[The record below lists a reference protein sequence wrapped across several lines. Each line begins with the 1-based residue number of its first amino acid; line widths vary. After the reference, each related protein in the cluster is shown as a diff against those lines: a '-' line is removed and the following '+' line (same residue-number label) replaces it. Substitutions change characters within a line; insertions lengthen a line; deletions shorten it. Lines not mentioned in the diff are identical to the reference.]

1 MTDWLHIA
9 FKTTVRSIQNIQKQV
24 RKMNAMAEVS
34 PVKNQEKKYLRI
46 GEMLLAA
53 QKISRND
60 LDRALEVQRS
70 MGGRLGRL
78 LVNLG
83 IVSEIDVAVA
93 LSQQAGLPLVRTDHF
108 PENKPETSRLNT
120 SFLLANDLLPLGDSD
135 NPELVPAF
143 ACPDPKSPSLKNA
156 LMLVFGKE
164 PDIYFGLESEIST
177 QLNAWYLQDAA
188 EDDLEVDG
196 QPAAEEFI
204 EHLRDM
210 ASEAPIIQRVNQILS
225 QAVVAQASDIHIETY
240 EDQSVVR
247 IRVDGELFP
256 IDEIDNKDAPAVVS
270 RIKILSQLDIA
281 ERRMPQDGRTKLRV
295 HGKEMDA
302 RVSTIPTMFGE
313 SVVMRLLEKNFDL
326 LSLESLHFTPP
337 TLQSLR
343 QLLSVPHGILLVTGP
358 TGSGK
363 STTLYASLQE
373 LEGENLKILTVE
385 DPVEYRLQWLNQVQV
400 QPQIGLTFAKVLRSF
415 LRQDPDV
422 IMIGEMR
429 DGETAEIAVQA
440 ALTGH
445 MVLSTLHTNSALG
458 AIVRLINM
466 GVEPYLITASVIGV
480 LAQRLVRKL
489 CDDCKTL
496 LLPDQAQ
503 AAAASLGASVGE
515 GQTLYRSVGCP
526 NCRGTGYRGR
536 LAIHELLLLTEDM
549 KRKVLEQGSSINGS
563 EGTYAGGNLLQD
575 GATKVGLGLTTA
587 EEVLRVARQND

>member
-1 MTDWLHIA
+1 MKL
-9 FKTTVRSIQNIQKQV
+9 S
-24 RKMNAMAEVS
+24 AEVGEVQS
-34 PVKNQEKKYLRI
+34 VDIATPRL
-46 GEMLLAA
+46 GEMLLSE
-53 QKISRND
+53 QKLSRND
-60 LDRALEVQRS
+60 LERALEVQRS

-78 LVNLG
+78 LISLG
-83 IVSEIDVAVA
+83 LVSEVDVYAA
-93 LSQQAGLPLVRTDHF
+93 LARQAGLPLVRQDAF
-108 PENKPETSRLNT
+108 PKEKPVTSQMNT
-120 SFLLANDLLPLGDSD
+120 SFLLVNNLLPMRGAEDTESV
-135 NPELVPAF
+135 PEFVSV
-143 ACPDPKSPSLKNA
+143 DPQSTA
-156 LMLVFGKE
+156 LRDALRLVFGE
-164 PDIYFGLESEIST
+164 VPRISFGLESEIAA
-177 QLNAWYLQDAA
+177 QLNAWYVQDPEAQ
-188 EDDLEVDG
+188 DDTVADQFE
-196 QPAAEEFI
+196 ASEFI

-210 ASEAPIIQRVNQILS
+210 ASEAPIIQRVSQILS
-225 QAVVAQASDIHIETY
+225 QAVAAQASDIHIETY
-240 EDQSVVR
+240 EEKSVVR
-247 IRVDGELFP
+247 IRVDGELYP

-281 ERRMPQDGRTKLRV
+281 ERRLPQDGRTKLRV
-295 HGKEMDA
+295 HGKEMDS

-326 LSLESLHFTPP
+326 LSLESLHFAAP
-337 TLQSLR
+337 TLKAMR
-343 QLLSVPHGILLVTGP
+343 QLLSVPHGIFLVTGP

-363 STTLYASLQE
+363 STTLYASMQE

-445 MVLSTLHTNSALG
+445 LVMSTLHTNSALG

-489 CDDCKTL
+489 CEECKQA
-496 LLPDQAQ
+496 LPADRAQ
-503 AAAASLGASVGE
+503 AAASSLGATLPP
-515 GQTLYRSVGCP
+515 GQVIYRHVGCSV
-526 NCRGTGYRGR
+526 CRSTGYRGR
-536 LAIHELLLLTEDM
+536 LAVHELLLMTEGV
-549 KRKVLEQGSSINGS
+549 KKGILERGSSLGGS
-563 EGTYAGGNLLQD
+563 DGSYAGGNLLQD
-575 GATKVGLGLTTA
+575 GATKVFQGLTTA

>member
-1 MTDWLHIA
+1 MKL
-9 FKTTVRSIQNIQKQV
+9 S
-24 RKMNAMAEVS
+24 AEVGEVQS
-34 PVKNQEKKYLRI
+34 VDIATPRL
-46 GEMLLAA
+46 GEMLLAE
-53 QKISRND
+53 QKLSRND
-60 LDRALEVQRS
+60 LERALEVQRS

-78 LVNLG
+78 LISLG
-83 IVSEIDVAVA
+83 LVSEVDVYAA
-93 LSQQAGLPLVRTDHF
+93 LARQAGLPLVRQDAF
-108 PENKPETSRLNT
+108 PKEKPVTSQMNT
-120 SFLLANDLLPLGDSD
+120 SFLLANNLLPVRGAEDTESV
-135 NPELVPAF
+135 PEFVSV
-143 ACPDPKSPSLKNA
+143 DPQSTA
-156 LMLVFGKE
+156 LRDALRLVFGE
-164 PDIYFGLESEIST
+164 VPRISFGLESEIAA
-177 QLNAWYLQDAA
+177 QLNAWYVQDPEA
-188 EDDLEVDG
+188 EDDTVADQFE
-196 QPAAEEFI
+196 ASEFI

-210 ASEAPIIQRVNQILS
+210 ASEAPIIQRVSQILS
-225 QAVVAQASDIHIETY
+225 QAVAAQASDIHIETY
-240 EDQSVVR
+240 EEKSVVR
-247 IRVDGELFP
+247 IRVDGELYP

-295 HGKEMDA
+295 HGKEMDS

-337 TLQSLR
+337 TLKAMR
-343 QLLSVPHGILLVTGP
+343 QLLSVPHGIFLVTGP

-363 STTLYASLQE
+363 STTLYASMQE

-445 MVLSTLHTNSALG
+445 LVMSTLHTNSALG

-489 CDDCKTL
+489 CEECKQA
-496 LLPDQAQ
+496 LPADRAQ
-503 AAAASLGASVGE
+503 TAASSLGATLPP
-515 GQTLYRSVGCP
+515 GQVIYRHVGCSV
-526 NCRGTGYRGR
+526 CRGTGYRGR
-536 LAIHELLLLTEDM
+536 LAVHELLLMTEGV
-549 KRKVLEQGSSINGS
+549 KKGILERGSSLGGS
-563 EGTYAGGNLLQD
+563 DGSYAGGNLLQD
-575 GATKVGLGLTTA
+575 GATKVFQGLTTA

>member
-1 MTDWLHIA
+1 MKL
-9 FKTTVRSIQNIQKQV
+9 S
-24 RKMNAMAEVS
+24 AEVGEVQS
-34 PVKNQEKKYLRI
+34 VDIATPRL
-46 GEMLLAA
+46 GEMLLAE
-53 QKISRND
+53 QKLSRND
-60 LDRALEVQRS
+60 LERALEVQRS

-78 LVNLG
+78 LISLG
-83 IVSEIDVAVA
+83 LVSEVDVYAA
-93 LSQQAGLPLVRTDHF
+93 LARQAGLPLVRQDAF
-108 PENKPETSRLNT
+108 PKEKPVTSQMNT
-120 SFLLANDLLPLGDSD
+120 SFLLVNNLLPMRGAEDTESV
-135 NPELVPAF
+135 PEFVSV
-143 ACPDPKSPSLKNA
+143 DPQSTA
-156 LMLVFGKE
+156 LRDALRLVFGE
-164 PDIYFGLESEIST
+164 VPRISFGLESEIAA
-177 QLNAWYLQDAA
+177 QLNAWYVQDPEA
-188 EDDLEVDG
+188 EDDTVADQFE
-196 QPAAEEFI
+196 ASEFI

-210 ASEAPIIQRVNQILS
+210 ASEAPIIQRVSQILS
-225 QAVVAQASDIHIETY
+225 QAVAAQASDIHIETY
-240 EDQSVVR
+240 EEKSVVR
-247 IRVDGELFP
+247 IRVDGELYP

-295 HGKEMDA
+295 HGKEMDS

-337 TLQSLR
+337 TLKAMR
-343 QLLSVPHGILLVTGP
+343 QLLSVPHGIFLVTGP

-363 STTLYASLQE
+363 STTLYASMQE

-445 MVLSTLHTNSALG
+445 LVMSTLHTNSALG

-489 CDDCKTL
+489 CEECKQA
-496 LLPDQAQ
+496 LPADRAQ
-503 AAAASLGASVGE
+503 TAASSLGATLPP
-515 GQTLYRSVGCP
+515 GQVIYRHVGCSV
-526 NCRGTGYRGR
+526 CRGTGYRGR
-536 LAIHELLLLTEDM
+536 LAVHELLLMTEGV
-549 KRKVLEQGSSINGS
+549 KKGILERGSSLGGS
-563 EGTYAGGNLLQD
+563 DGSYAGGNLLQD
-575 GATKVGLGLTTA
+575 GATKVFQGLTTA

>member
-1 MTDWLHIA
+1 
-9 FKTTVRSIQNIQKQV
+9 
-24 RKMNAMAEVS
+24 MNVAAAPIDLKSEEVGT
-34 PVKNQEKKYLRI
+34 PLL
-46 GEMLLAA
+46 GELLLAD
-53 QKISRND
+53 QKLSRND
-60 LDRALEVQRS
+60 LERALEVQRS

-78 LVNLG
+78 LISLG
-83 IVSEIDVAVA
+83 LVSEVDVYAA
-93 LSQQAGLPLVRTDHF
+93 LARQAGLPLVRQDAF
-108 PENKPETSRLNT
+108 PKDKPETTLLNA
-120 SFLLANDLLPLGDSD
+120 SFLLASNLLPLGNADDESS
-135 NPELVPAF
+135 P
-143 ACPDPKSPSLKNA
+143 PDFVSLDPGSAQIKGA
-156 LMLVFGKE
+156 LRLVFGCV
-164 PDIYFGLESEIST
+164 PRIYFGLESEISSQLT
-177 QLNAWYLQDAA
+177 QWYLQDTS
-188 EDDLEVDG
+188 EDEGGGDQFE
-196 QPAAEEFI
+196 ASEFI

-210 ASEAPIIQRVNQILS
+210 ASEAPIIQRVSQILS
-225 QAVVAQASDIHIETY
+225 QAVAAQASDIHIETY
-240 EDQSVVR
+240 EEKSVVR

-256 IDEIDNKDAPAVVS
+256 IDEIDNKDAPAIVS

-302 RVSTIPTMFGE
+302 RVSTMPTMFGE

-337 TLQSLR
+337 TLKTMR
-343 QLLSVPHGILLVTGP
+343 QMLSVPHGIFLVTGP

-363 STTLYASLQE
+363 STTLYASMQE

-400 QPQIGLTFAKVLRSF
+400 QSQIGLTFAKVLRSF

-445 MVLSTLHTNSALG
+445 LVMSTLHTNSALG

-466 GVEPYLITASVIGV
+466 GVEPYLITASVVGV

-489 CDDCKTL
+489 CPECREP
-496 LLPDQAQ
+496 LLPDQVQ
-503 AAAASLGASVGE
+503 AAVDSLGVPLPE
-515 GQTLYRSVGCP
+515 GSLMYRAVGCP
-526 NCRGTGYRGR
+526 ACRGTGYRGR
-536 LAIHELLLLTEDM
+536 VAIHELLVMNEDV
-549 KRKVLEQGSSINGS
+549 KKVVLAQGSSLGS
-563 EGTYAGGNLLQD
+563 EDGAYAGGNLLQD
-575 GATKVGLGLTTA
+575 GATKVFKGLTTA

>member
-1 MTDWLHIA
+1 MML
-9 FKTTVRSIQNIQKQV
+9 S
-24 RKMNAMAEVS
+24 AEVIEETGGGGAV
-34 PVKNQEKKYLRI
+34 PRL
-46 GEMLLAA
+46 GEMLLADA
-53 QKISRND
+53 KLSRND
-60 LDRALEVQRS
+60 LERALEVQRS

-78 LVNLG
+78 LISLG
-83 IVSEIDVAVA
+83 LVSEVDVYAA
-93 LSQQAGLPLVRTDHF
+93 LSRQAGLPLVRQEAF
-108 PENKPETSRLNT
+108 PKEKPATSRLNT
-120 SFLLANDLLPLGDSD
+120 SFLLANNLLPLGDAESAD
-135 NPELVPAF
+135 ALPDFASVDPRSPALR
-143 ACPDPKSPSLKNA
+143 DA
-156 LMLVFGKE
+156 LRLVFGE
-164 PDIYFGLESEIST
+164 VPRLCFGLESEIAS
-177 QLNAWYLQDAA
+177 QLNTWFVEAS
-188 EDDLEVDG
+188 EPEEEVVGDQFG
-196 QPAAEEFI
+196 ASEFI

-210 ASEAPIIQRVNQILS
+210 ASEAPIIQRVSQILS
-225 QAVVAQASDIHIETY
+225 QAVAAQASDIHIETY
-240 EDQSVVR
+240 EEKSVVR
-247 IRVDGELFP
+247 IRVDGELYP

-295 HGKEMDA
+295 HGKEMDS

-337 TLQSLR
+337 TLKAMR
-343 QLLSVPHGILLVTGP
+343 QMLSVPHGIFLVTGP

-363 STTLYASLQE
+363 STTLYASMQE

-445 MVLSTLHTNSALG
+445 LVMSTLHTNSALG

-489 CDDCKTL
+489 CDECKAPL
-496 LLPDQAQ
+496 SADQAH
-503 AAAASLGASVGE
+503 AAAASLGVAAPQ
-515 GQTLYRSVGCP
+515 GQVLYHAVGCP
-526 NCRGTGYRGR
+526 ACRGTGYRGR
-536 LAIHELLLLTEDM
+536 LAVHELLLMTEDV
-549 KRKVLEQGSSINGS
+549 KKLVLERGSSLG
-563 EGTYAGGNLLQD
+563 GADGAYAGGNLLQD
-575 GATKVGLGLTTA
+575 GATKVFQGLTTA

>member
-1 MTDWLHIA
+1 MKL
-9 FKTTVRSIQNIQKQV
+9 S
-24 RKMNAMAEVS
+24 AEVGEVQS
-34 PVKNQEKKYLRI
+34 VDIATPRL
-46 GEMLLAA
+46 GEMLFAE
-53 QKISRND
+53 QKLSRND
-60 LDRALEVQRS
+60 LERALEVQRS

-78 LVNLG
+78 LISLG
-83 IVSEIDVAVA
+83 LVSEVDVYAA
-93 LSQQAGLPLVRTDHF
+93 LARQAGLPLVRQDAF
-108 PENKPETSRLNT
+108 PKEKPVTSQMNT
-120 SFLLANDLLPLGDSD
+120 SFLLANNLLPMRGAEDTESV
-135 NPELVPAF
+135 PEFVSV
-143 ACPDPKSPSLKNA
+143 DPQSTA
-156 LMLVFGKE
+156 LRDALRLVFGE
-164 PDIYFGLESEIST
+164 VPRISFGLESEIAA
-177 QLNAWYLQDAA
+177 QLNAWYVQDPEA
-188 EDDLEVDG
+188 EDDTVADQFE
-196 QPAAEEFI
+196 ASEFI

-210 ASEAPIIQRVNQILS
+210 ASEAPIIQRVSQILS
-225 QAVVAQASDIHIETY
+225 QAVAAQASDIHIETY
-240 EDQSVVR
+240 EEKSVVR
-247 IRVDGELFP
+247 IRVDGELYP

-295 HGKEMDA
+295 HGKEMDS

-337 TLQSLR
+337 TLKAMR
-343 QLLSVPHGILLVTGP
+343 QLLSVPHGIFLVTGP

-363 STTLYASLQE
+363 STTLYASMQE

-445 MVLSTLHTNSALG
+445 LVMSTLHTNSALG

-489 CDDCKTL
+489 CEECKQA
-496 LLPDQAQ
+496 LPADRAQ
-503 AAAASLGASVGE
+503 AAASSLGATLPP
-515 GQTLYRSVGCP
+515 GQVIYRHVGCSV
-526 NCRGTGYRGR
+526 CRGTGYRGR
-536 LAIHELLLLTEDM
+536 LAVHELLLMTEGV
-549 KRKVLEQGSSINGS
+549 KKGILERGSSLGGS
-563 EGTYAGGNLLQD
+563 DGSYAGGNLLQD
-575 GATKVGLGLTTA
+575 GATKVFQGLTTA

>member
-1 MTDWLHIA
+1 MKL
-9 FKTTVRSIQNIQKQV
+9 S
-24 RKMNAMAEVS
+24 AEVGEVQS
-34 PVKNQEKKYLRI
+34 VDIATPRL
-46 GEMLLAA
+46 GEMLLAE
-53 QKISRND
+53 QKLSRND
-60 LDRALEVQRS
+60 LERALEVQRS

-78 LVNLG
+78 LISLG
-83 IVSEIDVAVA
+83 LVSEVDVYAA
-93 LSQQAGLPLVRTDHF
+93 LARQAGLPLVRQDAF
-108 PENKPETSRLNT
+108 PKEKPVTSQMNT
-120 SFLLANDLLPLGDSD
+120 SFLLANNLLPMRGAEDTESV
-135 NPELVPAF
+135 PEFVSV
-143 ACPDPKSPSLKNA
+143 DPQSTA
-156 LMLVFGKE
+156 LRDALRLVFGE
-164 PDIYFGLESEIST
+164 VPRISFGLESEIAA
-177 QLNAWYLQDAA
+177 QLNAWYVQDPEAQ
-188 EDDLEVDG
+188 DDTVADQFE
-196 QPAAEEFI
+196 ASEFI

-210 ASEAPIIQRVNQILS
+210 ASEAPIIQRVSQILS
-225 QAVVAQASDIHIETY
+225 QAVAAQASDIHIETY
-240 EDQSVVR
+240 EEKSVVR
-247 IRVDGELFP
+247 IRVDGELYP

-295 HGKEMDA
+295 HGKEMDS

-337 TLQSLR
+337 TLKAMR
-343 QLLSVPHGILLVTGP
+343 QLLSVPHGIFLVTGP

-363 STTLYASLQE
+363 STTLYASMQE

-445 MVLSTLHTNSALG
+445 LVMSTLHTNSALG

-489 CDDCKTL
+489 CEECKQE
-496 LLPDQAQ
+496 LPADQAQ
-503 AAAASLGASVGE
+503 AAASSLGATLPP
-515 GQTLYRSVGCP
+515 GQVIYRHVGCSV
-526 NCRGTGYRGR
+526 CRGTGYRGR
-536 LAIHELLLLTEDM
+536 LAVHELLLMTEGV
-549 KRKVLEQGSSINGS
+549 KKGILERGSSLGGS
-563 EGTYAGGNLLQD
+563 DGSYAGGNLLQD
-575 GATKVGLGLTTA
+575 GTTKVFQGLTTA

>member
-1 MTDWLHIA
+1 MKLSAEIGEVESVDIA
-9 FKTTVRSIQNIQKQV
+9 APR
-24 RKMNAMAEVS
+24 
-34 PVKNQEKKYLRI
+34 L
-46 GEMLLAA
+46 GEMLLAD
-53 QKISRND
+53 QKLSRND
-60 LDRALEVQRS
+60 LERALEVQRS

-78 LVNLG
+78 LISLG
-83 IVSEIDVAVA
+83 LVSEVDVYSA
-93 LSQQAGLPLVRTDHF
+93 LSRQAGLPLVRQDAF
-108 PENKPETSRLNT
+108 PKEKPETSRLNT
-120 SFLLANDLLPLGDSD
+120 SFLLANNLLPLGNAEDAESTPD
-135 NPELVPAF
+135 F
-143 ACPDPKSPSLKNA
+143 ASVDPKSAA
-156 LMLVFGKE
+156 LRDALRLVFGDV
-164 PDIYFGLESEIST
+164 PRVFFGLESEISS
-177 QLNAWYLQDAA
+177 QLNAWYVQESEPEGEAVADQFEAS
-188 EDDLEVDG
+188 
-196 QPAAEEFI
+196 EFI

-210 ASEAPIIQRVNQILS
+210 ASEAPIIQRVSHILS
-225 QAVVAQASDIHIETY
+225 QAVAAQASDIHIETY
-240 EDQSVVR
+240 EEKSVVR
-247 IRVDGELFP
+247 IRVDGELYP

-295 HGKEMDA
+295 HGKEMDS

-337 TLQSLR
+337 TLKTMR
-343 QLLSVPHGILLVTGP
+343 QLLSVPHGIFLVTGP

-363 STTLYASLQE
+363 STTLYASMQE

-385 DPVEYRLQWLNQVQV
+385 DPVEYRLQWLNQVQF

-445 MVLSTLHTNSALG
+445 LVMSTLHTNSALG

-489 CDDCKTL
+489 CEECKAP

-503 AAAASLGASVGE
+503 AAAASLGMAMEE
-515 GQTLYRSVGCP
+515 GLVIYRSVGCSA
-526 NCRGTGYRGR
+526 CRGTGYRGR
-536 LAIHELLLLTEDM
+536 LAVHELLVMSEDV
-549 KRKVLEQGSSINGS
+549 KKVVLERGSSLG
-563 EGTYAGGNLLQD
+563 GGDGAYAGGNLLQD
-575 GATKVGLGLTTA
+575 GATKVFKGLTTA

>member
-1 MTDWLHIA
+1 MKL
-9 FKTTVRSIQNIQKQV
+9 S
-24 RKMNAMAEVS
+24 AEVGEVQS
-34 PVKNQEKKYLRI
+34 VDIATPRL
-46 GEMLLAA
+46 GEMLLAE
-53 QKISRND
+53 QKLSRND
-60 LDRALEVQRS
+60 LERALEVQRS

-78 LVNLG
+78 LISLG
-83 IVSEIDVAVA
+83 LVSEVDVYAA
-93 LSQQAGLPLVRTDHF
+93 LARQAGLPLVRQDAF
-108 PENKPETSRLNT
+108 PKEKPVTSQMNT
-120 SFLLANDLLPLGDSD
+120 SFLLVNNLLPMRGAEDTESV
-135 NPELVPAF
+135 PEFVSV
-143 ACPDPKSPSLKNA
+143 DPQSTA
-156 LMLVFGKE
+156 LRDALRLVFGE
-164 PDIYFGLESEIST
+164 VPRISFGLESEIAA
-177 QLNAWYLQDAA
+177 QLNAWYVQDPEA
-188 EDDLEVDG
+188 EDDTVADQFE
-196 QPAAEEFI
+196 ASEFI

-210 ASEAPIIQRVNQILS
+210 ASEAPIIQRVSQILS
-225 QAVVAQASDIHIETY
+225 QAVAAQASDIHIETY
-240 EDQSVVR
+240 EEKSVVR
-247 IRVDGELFP
+247 IRVDGELYP

-295 HGKEMDA
+295 HGKEMDS

-337 TLQSLR
+337 TLKAMR
-343 QLLSVPHGILLVTGP
+343 QLLSVPHGIFLVTGP

-363 STTLYASLQE
+363 STTLYASMQE

-445 MVLSTLHTNSALG
+445 LVMSTLHTNSALG

-489 CDDCKTL
+489 CEECKQA
-496 LLPDQAQ
+496 LPADRAQ
-503 AAAASLGASVGE
+503 AAASSLGATLPP
-515 GQTLYRSVGCP
+515 GQVIYRHVGCSV
-526 NCRGTGYRGR
+526 CRGTGYRGR
-536 LAIHELLLLTEDM
+536 LAVHELLLMTEGV
-549 KRKVLEQGSSINGS
+549 KKGILERGSSLGGS
-563 EGTYAGGNLLQD
+563 DGSYAGGNLLQD
-575 GATKVGLGLTTA
+575 GATKVFQGLTTA

>member
-1 MTDWLHIA
+1 MKLSAEIGEVESVDIA
-9 FKTTVRSIQNIQKQV
+9 APR
-24 RKMNAMAEVS
+24 
-34 PVKNQEKKYLRI
+34 L
-46 GEMLLAA
+46 GEMLLAD
-53 QKISRND
+53 QKLSRND
-60 LDRALEVQRS
+60 LERALEVQRS

-78 LVNLG
+78 LISLG
-83 IVSEIDVAVA
+83 LVSEVDVYSA
-93 LSQQAGLPLVRTDHF
+93 LSRQAGLPLVRQDAF
-108 PENKPETSRLNT
+108 PKEKPETSRLNT
-120 SFLLANDLLPLGDSD
+120 SFLLANNLLPLGNAEDAESTPD
-135 NPELVPAF
+135 F
-143 ACPDPKSPSLKNA
+143 ASVDPKSAA
-156 LMLVFGKE
+156 LRDALRLVFGDA
-164 PDIYFGLESEIST
+164 PRVFFGLESEISS
-177 QLNAWYLQDAA
+177 QLNAWYVQESEPEGEAVADQFEAS
-188 EDDLEVDG
+188 
-196 QPAAEEFI
+196 EFI

-210 ASEAPIIQRVNQILS
+210 ASEAPIIQRVSHILS
-225 QAVVAQASDIHIETY
+225 QAVAAQASDIHIETY
-240 EDQSVVR
+240 EEKSVVR
-247 IRVDGELFP
+247 IRVDGELYP

-295 HGKEMDA
+295 HGKEIDS

-337 TLQSLR
+337 TLKTMR
-343 QLLSVPHGILLVTGP
+343 QLLSVPHGIFLVTGP

-363 STTLYASLQE
+363 STTLYASMQE

-445 MVLSTLHTNSALG
+445 LVMSTLHTNSALG

-489 CDDCKTL
+489 CEECKAP

-503 AAAASLGASVGE
+503 AAAASLGMAMEE
-515 GQTLYRSVGCP
+515 GQIIYRSVGCSA
-526 NCRGTGYRGR
+526 CRGTGYRGR
-536 LAIHELLLLTEDM
+536 LAVHELLVMSEDV
-549 KRKVLEQGSSINGS
+549 KKVVLERGSSLG
-563 EGTYAGGNLLQD
+563 GGDGAYAGGNLLQD
-575 GATKVGLGLTTA
+575 GATKVFKGLTTA

>member
-1 MTDWLHIA
+1 MKLSAEIGEVESVDIA
-9 FKTTVRSIQNIQKQV
+9 APR
-24 RKMNAMAEVS
+24 
-34 PVKNQEKKYLRI
+34 L
-46 GEMLLAA
+46 GEMLLAD
-53 QKISRND
+53 QKLSRND
-60 LDRALEVQRS
+60 LERALEVQRS

-78 LVNLG
+78 LISLG
-83 IVSEIDVAVA
+83 LVSEVDVYSA
-93 LSQQAGLPLVRTDHF
+93 LSRQAGLPLVRQDAF
-108 PENKPETSRLNT
+108 PKEKPETSRLNT
-120 SFLLANDLLPLGDSD
+120 SFLLANNLLPLGNAEDAESTPD
-135 NPELVPAF
+135 F
-143 ACPDPKSPSLKNA
+143 ASVDPKSAA
-156 LMLVFGKE
+156 LLDALRLVFGDA
-164 PDIYFGLESEIST
+164 PRVFFGLESEISS
-177 QLNAWYLQDAA
+177 QLNAWYVQESEPEGEAVADQFEAS
-188 EDDLEVDG
+188 
-196 QPAAEEFI
+196 EFI

-210 ASEAPIIQRVNQILS
+210 ASEAPIIQRVSHILS
-225 QAVVAQASDIHIETY
+225 QAVAAQASDIHIETY
-240 EDQSVVR
+240 EEKSVVR
-247 IRVDGELFP
+247 IRVDGELYP

-295 HGKEMDA
+295 HGKEMDS

-337 TLQSLR
+337 TLKTMR
-343 QLLSVPHGILLVTGP
+343 QLLSVPHGIFLVTGP

-363 STTLYASLQE
+363 STTLYASMQE

-445 MVLSTLHTNSALG
+445 LVMSTLHTNSALG

-489 CDDCKTL
+489 CEECKAP

-503 AAAASLGASVGE
+503 AAAASLGMAMEE
-515 GQTLYRSVGCP
+515 GQVIYRSVGCSA
-526 NCRGTGYRGR
+526 CRGTGYRGR
-536 LAIHELLLLTEDM
+536 LAVHELLVMSEDV
-549 KRKVLEQGSSINGS
+549 KKVVLERGSSLG
-563 EGTYAGGNLLQD
+563 GGDGAYAGGNLLQD
-575 GATKVGLGLTTA
+575 GATKVFKGLTTA

>member
-1 MTDWLHIA
+1 MKL
-9 FKTTVRSIQNIQKQV
+9 S
-24 RKMNAMAEVS
+24 AEVGEVQS
-34 PVKNQEKKYLRI
+34 VDIATPRL
-46 GEMLLAA
+46 GEMLLAE
-53 QKISRND
+53 QKLSRND
-60 LDRALEVQRS
+60 LERALEVQRS

-78 LVNLG
+78 LISLG
-83 IVSEIDVAVA
+83 LVSEVDVYAA
-93 LSQQAGLPLVRTDHF
+93 LARQAGLPLVRQDAF
-108 PENKPETSRLNT
+108 PKEKPVTSQMNT
-120 SFLLANDLLPLGDSD
+120 SFLLANNLLPMRGAEDAESV
-135 NPELVPAF
+135 PEFVSV
-143 ACPDPKSPSLKNA
+143 DPQSTA
-156 LMLVFGKE
+156 LRDALRLVFGE
-164 PDIYFGLESEIST
+164 VPRISFGLESEIAA
-177 QLNAWYLQDAA
+177 QLNAWYVQDPEAQ
-188 EDDLEVDG
+188 DDTVADQFE
-196 QPAAEEFI
+196 ASEFI

-210 ASEAPIIQRVNQILS
+210 ASEAPIIQRVSQILS
-225 QAVVAQASDIHIETY
+225 QAVAAQASDIHIETY
-240 EDQSVVR
+240 EEKSVVR
-247 IRVDGELFP
+247 IRVDGELYP

-295 HGKEMDA
+295 HGKEMDS

-326 LSLESLHFTPP
+326 LSLESLHFAAP
-337 TLQSLR
+337 TLKAMR
-343 QLLSVPHGILLVTGP
+343 QLLSVPHGIFLVTGP

-363 STTLYASLQE
+363 STTLYASMQE

-445 MVLSTLHTNSALG
+445 LVMSTLHTNSALG

-489 CDDCKTL
+489 CEECKQA
-496 LLPDQAQ
+496 LPADQAQ
-503 AAAASLGASVGE
+503 AAASSLGATLPP
-515 GQTLYRSVGCP
+515 GQVIYRHVGCSV
-526 NCRGTGYRGR
+526 CRGTGYRGR
-536 LAIHELLLLTEDM
+536 LAVHELLLMTEGV
-549 KRKVLEQGSSINGS
+549 KKGILERGSSLGGS
-563 EGTYAGGNLLQD
+563 DGSYAGGNLLQD
-575 GATKVGLGLTTA
+575 GATKVFQGLTTA

>member
-1 MTDWLHIA
+1 MKL
-9 FKTTVRSIQNIQKQV
+9 S
-24 RKMNAMAEVS
+24 AEVGEVQS
-34 PVKNQEKKYLRI
+34 VDIATPRL
-46 GEMLLAA
+46 GEMLLAE
-53 QKISRND
+53 QKLSRND
-60 LDRALEVQRS
+60 LERALEVQRS

-78 LVNLG
+78 LISLG
-83 IVSEIDVAVA
+83 LVSEVDVYAA
-93 LSQQAGLPLVRTDHF
+93 LARQAGLPLVRQDAF
-108 PENKPETSRLNT
+108 PKEKPVTSQMNT
-120 SFLLANDLLPLGDSD
+120 SFLLVNNLLPMRGAEDTESV
-135 NPELVPAF
+135 PEFVSV
-143 ACPDPKSPSLKNA
+143 DPQSTA
-156 LMLVFGKE
+156 LRDALRLVFGE
-164 PDIYFGLESEIST
+164 VPRISFGLESEIAA
-177 QLNAWYLQDAA
+177 QLNAWYVQDPEA
-188 EDDLEVDG
+188 EDDTVADQFE
-196 QPAAEEFI
+196 ASEFI

-210 ASEAPIIQRVNQILS
+210 ASEAPIIQRVSQILS
-225 QAVVAQASDIHIETY
+225 QAVAAQASDIHIETY
-240 EDQSVVR
+240 EEKSVVR
-247 IRVDGELFP
+247 IRVDGELYP

-295 HGKEMDA
+295 HGKEMDS

-326 LSLESLHFTPP
+326 LSLESLHFAAP
-337 TLQSLR
+337 TLKAMR
-343 QLLSVPHGILLVTGP
+343 QLLSVPHGIFLVTGP

-363 STTLYASLQE
+363 STTLYASMQE

-445 MVLSTLHTNSALG
+445 LVMSTLHTNSALG

-489 CDDCKTL
+489 CEECKQA
-496 LLPDQAQ
+496 LPADRAQ
-503 AAAASLGASVGE
+503 AAASSLGATLPP
-515 GQTLYRSVGCP
+515 GQVIYRHVGCSV
-526 NCRGTGYRGR
+526 CRGTGYRGR
-536 LAIHELLLLTEDM
+536 LAVHELLLMTEGV
-549 KRKVLEQGSSINGS
+549 KKGILERGSSLGGS
-563 EGTYAGGNLLQD
+563 DGSYAGGNLLQD
-575 GATKVGLGLTTA
+575 GATKVFQGLTTA

>member
-1 MTDWLHIA
+1 MKL
-9 FKTTVRSIQNIQKQV
+9 S
-24 RKMNAMAEVS
+24 AEVGEVQS
-34 PVKNQEKKYLRI
+34 VDIATPRL
-46 GEMLLAA
+46 GEMLLSE
-53 QKISRND
+53 QKLSRND
-60 LDRALEVQRS
+60 LERALEVQRS

-78 LVNLG
+78 LISLG
-83 IVSEIDVAVA
+83 LVSEVDVYAA
-93 LSQQAGLPLVRTDHF
+93 LARQAGLPLVRQDAF
-108 PENKPETSRLNT
+108 PKEKPVTSQMNT
-120 SFLLANDLLPLGDSD
+120 SFLLVNNLLPMRGAEDTESV
-135 NPELVPAF
+135 PEFVSV
-143 ACPDPKSPSLKNA
+143 DPQSTA
-156 LMLVFGKE
+156 LRDALRLVFGE
-164 PDIYFGLESEIST
+164 VPRISFGLESEIAA
-177 QLNAWYLQDAA
+177 QLNAWYVQDPEAQ
-188 EDDLEVDG
+188 DDTVADQFE
-196 QPAAEEFI
+196 ASEFI

-210 ASEAPIIQRVNQILS
+210 ASEAPIIQRVSQILS
-225 QAVVAQASDIHIETY
+225 QAVAAQASDIHIETY
-240 EDQSVVR
+240 EEKSVVR
-247 IRVDGELFP
+247 IRVDGELYP

-295 HGKEMDA
+295 HGKEMDS

-326 LSLESLHFTPP
+326 LSLESLHFAAP
-337 TLQSLR
+337 TLKAMR
-343 QLLSVPHGILLVTGP
+343 QLLSVPHGIFLVTGP

-363 STTLYASLQE
+363 STTLYASMQE

-445 MVLSTLHTNSALG
+445 LVMSTLHTNSALG

-489 CDDCKTL
+489 CEECKQA
-496 LLPDQAQ
+496 LPADQAQ
-503 AAAASLGASVGE
+503 AAASSLGATLPP
-515 GQTLYRSVGCP
+515 GQVIYRHVGCSV
-526 NCRGTGYRGR
+526 CRGTGYRGR
-536 LAIHELLLLTEDM
+536 LAVHELLLMTEGV
-549 KRKVLEQGSSINGS
+549 KKGILERGSSLGGS
-563 EGTYAGGNLLQD
+563 DGSYAGGNLLQD
-575 GATKVGLGLTTA
+575 GATKVFQGLTTA

>member
-1 MTDWLHIA
+1 MKL
-9 FKTTVRSIQNIQKQV
+9 S
-24 RKMNAMAEVS
+24 AEVGEVQS
-34 PVKNQEKKYLRI
+34 VDIATPRL
-46 GEMLLAA
+46 GEMLLAE
-53 QKISRND
+53 QKLSRND
-60 LDRALEVQRS
+60 LERALEVQRS

-78 LVNLG
+78 LISLG
-83 IVSEIDVAVA
+83 LVSEVDVYAA
-93 LSQQAGLPLVRTDHF
+93 LARQAGLPLVRQDAF
-108 PENKPETSRLNT
+108 SKEKPVTSQMNT
-120 SFLLANDLLPLGDSD
+120 SFLLVNNLLPMRGAEDTESV
-135 NPELVPAF
+135 PEFVSV
-143 ACPDPKSPSLKNA
+143 DPQSTA
-156 LMLVFGKE
+156 LRDALRLVFGE
-164 PDIYFGLESEIST
+164 VPRISFGLESEIAA
-177 QLNAWYLQDAA
+177 QLNAWYVQDPEA
-188 EDDLEVDG
+188 EDDTVADQFE
-196 QPAAEEFI
+196 ASEFI

-210 ASEAPIIQRVNQILS
+210 ASEAPIIQRVSQILS
-225 QAVVAQASDIHIETY
+225 QAVAAQASDIHIETY
-240 EDQSVVR
+240 EEKSVVR
-247 IRVDGELFP
+247 IRVDGELYP

-295 HGKEMDA
+295 HGKEMDS

-337 TLQSLR
+337 TLKAMR
-343 QLLSVPHGILLVTGP
+343 QLLSVPHGIFLVTGP

-363 STTLYASLQE
+363 STTLYASMQE

-445 MVLSTLHTNSALG
+445 LVMSTLHTNSALG

-489 CDDCKTL
+489 CEECKQA
-496 LLPDQAQ
+496 LPADRAQ
-503 AAAASLGASVGE
+503 AAASSLGATLPP
-515 GQTLYRSVGCP
+515 GQVIYRHVGCSV
-526 NCRGTGYRGR
+526 CRGTGYRGR
-536 LAIHELLLLTEDM
+536 LAVHELLLMTEGV
-549 KRKVLEQGSSINGS
+549 KKGILERGSSLGGS
-563 EGTYAGGNLLQD
+563 DGSYAGGNLLQD
-575 GATKVGLGLTTA
+575 GATKVFQGLTTA

>member
-1 MTDWLHIA
+1 MKL
-9 FKTTVRSIQNIQKQV
+9 S
-24 RKMNAMAEVS
+24 AEVGEVQS
-34 PVKNQEKKYLRI
+34 VDIATPRL
-46 GEMLLAA
+46 GEMLLAE
-53 QKISRND
+53 QKLSRND
-60 LDRALEVQRS
+60 LERALEVQRS

-78 LVNLG
+78 LISLG
-83 IVSEIDVAVA
+83 LVSEVDVYAA
-93 LSQQAGLPLVRTDHF
+93 LARQAGLPLVRQDAF
-108 PENKPETSRLNT
+108 PKEKPVTSQMNT
-120 SFLLANDLLPLGDSD
+120 SFLLANNLLPMRGAEDTESV
-135 NPELVPAF
+135 PEFVSV
-143 ACPDPKSPSLKNA
+143 DPQSTA
-156 LMLVFGKE
+156 LRDALRLVFGE
-164 PDIYFGLESEIST
+164 VPRISFGLESEIAA
-177 QLNAWYLQDAA
+177 QLNAWYVQDPEAQ
-188 EDDLEVDG
+188 DDTVADQFE
-196 QPAAEEFI
+196 ASEFI

-210 ASEAPIIQRVNQILS
+210 ASEAPIIQRVSQILS
-225 QAVVAQASDIHIETY
+225 QAVAAQASDIHIETY
-240 EDQSVVR
+240 EEKSVVR
-247 IRVDGELFP
+247 IRVDGELYP

-326 LSLESLHFTPP
+326 LSLESLHFTAP
-337 TLQSLR
+337 TLKAMR
-343 QLLSVPHGILLVTGP
+343 QLLSVPHGIFLVTGP
-358 TGSGK
+358 SGSGK
-363 STTLYASLQE
+363 STTLYASMQE

-445 MVLSTLHTNSALG
+445 LVMSTLHTNSALG

-489 CDDCKTL
+489 CEECKQA
-496 LLPDQAQ
+496 LPADRAQ
-503 AAAASLGASVGE
+503 AAASSLGATLPP
-515 GQTLYRSVGCP
+515 GQVIYRHVGCSV
-526 NCRGTGYRGR
+526 CRGTGYRGR
-536 LAIHELLLLTEDM
+536 LAVHELLLMTEGV
-549 KRKVLEQGSSINGS
+549 KKGILERGSSLGGS
-563 EGTYAGGNLLQD
+563 DGSYAGGNLLQD
-575 GATKVGLGLTTA
+575 GATKVFQGLTTA

>member
-1 MTDWLHIA
+1 
-9 FKTTVRSIQNIQKQV
+9 
-24 RKMNAMAEVS
+24 MNLSAEVGD
-34 PVKNQEKKYLRI
+34 VKSVDIAAPRL
-46 GEMLLAA
+46 GEMLLAD
-53 QKISRND
+53 QKLSRND
-60 LDRALEVQRS
+60 LERALEVQRS

-78 LVNLG
+78 LISLG
-83 IVSEIDVAVA
+83 LVSEVDVYLA
-93 LSQQAGLPLVRTDHF
+93 LSRQAGLPLVRQDAF
-108 PENKPETSRLNT
+108 PKEKPATSRLNT
-120 SFLLANDLLPLGDSD
+120 SFLLANNLLPLGNAEDAESLPD
-135 NPELVPAF
+135 F
-143 ACPDPKSPSLKNA
+143 ASVDPKSTTLRDA
-156 LMLVFGKE
+156 LRLVFGSV
-164 PDIYFGLESEIST
+164 PQIVFGLESEISS
-177 QLNAWYLQDAA
+177 QLNAWYVQESEPEGEAVADQFEAS
-188 EDDLEVDG
+188 
-196 QPAAEEFI
+196 EFI

-210 ASEAPIIQRVNQILS
+210 ASEAPIIQRVSHILS
-225 QAVVAQASDIHIETY
+225 QAVAAQASDIHIETY
-240 EDQSVVR
+240 EEKSVVR
-247 IRVDGELFP
+247 IRVDGELYP

-295 HGKEMDA
+295 HGKEMDS

-337 TLQSLR
+337 TLKTMR
-343 QLLSVPHGILLVTGP
+343 QLLSVPHGIFLVTGP

-363 STTLYASLQE
+363 STTLYASMQE

-445 MVLSTLHTNSALG
+445 LVMSTLHTNSALG

-489 CDDCKTL
+489 CEECKAP

-503 AAAASLGASVGE
+503 AAAASLGMVMEE
-515 GQTLYRSVGCP
+515 GQVIYRSVGCQA
-526 NCRGTGYRGR
+526 CRGTGYRGR
-536 LAIHELLLLTEDM
+536 LAVHELLVMSEDV
-549 KRKVLEQGSSINGS
+549 KKVVLERGSSLG
-563 EGTYAGGNLLQD
+563 GGDGAYAGGNLLQD
-575 GATKVGLGLTTA
+575 GATKVFKGLTTA

>member
-1 MTDWLHIA
+1 MTSSTEPGVTNGSDVVAL
-9 FKTTVRSIQNIQKQV
+9 K
-24 RKMNAMAEVS
+24 
-34 PVKNQEKKYLRI
+34 L
-46 GEMLLAA
+46 GEMLLST
-53 QKISRND
+53 QKLSRND
-60 LDRALEVQRS
+60 LERALEVQRS
-70 MGGRLGRL
+70 LGGRLGRL
-78 LVNLG
+78 LISLG
-83 IVSEIDVAVA
+83 LVSEVDVYTA
-93 LSQQAGLPLVRTDHF
+93 LAHQAGLPLLRLEAF
-108 PENKPETSRLNT
+108 PKNRPETSKLNT
-120 SFLLANDLLPLGDSD
+120 SFLLASNLLPLGDTD
-135 NPELVPAF
+135 ETKAIPDF
-143 ACPDPKSPSLKNA
+143 ASADPGSAPLRDA
-156 LMLVFGKE
+156 LRLVFGAV
-164 PDIYFGLESEIST
+164 PNIVFGLESEISS
-177 QLNAWYLQDAA
+177 QLNEWYVEGA
-188 EDDLEVDG
+188 EEDLGDG
-196 QPAAEEFI
+196 EGQQEASEFI

-225 QAVVAQASDIHIETY
+225 QAVAAQASDIHIENY
-240 EDQSVVR
+240 EDRSVVR

-256 IDEIDNKDAPAVVS
+256 IDDIENKDAPAIVS

-295 HGKEMDA
+295 HGKEIDV
-302 RVSTIPTMFGE
+302 RVSTVPTAFGE

-363 STTLYASLQE
+363 STTLYASLQQ

-445 MVLSTLHTNSALG
+445 MVMSTLHTNSALG

-489 CDDCKTL
+489 CDDCKAP

-503 AAAASLGASVGE
+503 AAAVSLGTQLRE
-515 GQTLYRSVGCP
+515 GQLLYKAVGCT
-526 NCRGTGYRGR
+526 NCRNTGYRGR

-549 KRKVLEQGSSINGS
+549 KRRVLEQGSSIRDEDGA
-563 EGTYAGGNLLQD
+563 YAGGNLLQD
-575 GATKVGLGLTTA
+575 GITKVCLGLTTA

>member
-1 MTDWLHIA
+1 MKL
-9 FKTTVRSIQNIQKQV
+9 S
-24 RKMNAMAEVS
+24 AEVGEVQS
-34 PVKNQEKKYLRI
+34 VDIATPRL
-46 GEMLLAA
+46 GEMLLAE
-53 QKISRND
+53 QKLSRND
-60 LDRALEVQRS
+60 LERALEVQRS

-78 LVNLG
+78 LISLG
-83 IVSEIDVAVA
+83 LVSEVDVYAA
-93 LSQQAGLPLVRTDHF
+93 LARQAGLPLVRQDSF
-108 PENKPETSRLNT
+108 PKEKPVTSQMNT
-120 SFLLANDLLPLGDSD
+120 SFLLANNLLPMRGAEDAESV
-135 NPELVPAF
+135 PEFVSV
-143 ACPDPKSPSLKNA
+143 DPQSTA
-156 LMLVFGKE
+156 LRDALRLVFGE
-164 PDIYFGLESEIST
+164 VPRISFGLESEIAA
-177 QLNAWYLQDAA
+177 QLNAWYVQDPEAQ
-188 EDDLEVDG
+188 DDTVADQFE
-196 QPAAEEFI
+196 ASEFI

-210 ASEAPIIQRVNQILS
+210 ASEAPIIQRVSQILS
-225 QAVVAQASDIHIETY
+225 QAVAAQASDIHIETY
-240 EDQSVVR
+240 EEKSVVR
-247 IRVDGELFP
+247 IRVDGELYP

-295 HGKEMDA
+295 HGKEMDS

-326 LSLESLHFTPP
+326 LSLESLHFTAP
-337 TLQSLR
+337 TLKAMR
-343 QLLSVPHGILLVTGP
+343 QLLSVPHGIFLVTGP

-363 STTLYASLQE
+363 STTLYASMQE

-445 MVLSTLHTNSALG
+445 LVMSTLHTNSALG

-489 CDDCKTL
+489 CEECKQA
-496 LLPDQAQ
+496 LPADRAQ
-503 AAAASLGASVGE
+503 AAASSLGATLPP
-515 GQTLYRSVGCP
+515 GQVIYRHVGCSV
-526 NCRGTGYRGR
+526 CRGTGYRGR
-536 LAIHELLLLTEDM
+536 LAVHELLLMTEGV
-549 KRKVLEQGSSINGS
+549 KKGILERGSSLGGS
-563 EGTYAGGNLLQD
+563 DGSYAGGNLLQD
-575 GATKVGLGLTTA
+575 GATKVFQGLTTA

>member
-1 MTDWLHIA
+1 
-9 FKTTVRSIQNIQKQV
+9 
-24 RKMNAMAEVS
+24 MNSSAEVIEMKS
-34 PVKNQEKKYLRI
+34 VDIAAPKL
-46 GEMLLAA
+46 GEMLLAD
-53 QKISRND
+53 QKLSRND
-60 LDRALEVQRS
+60 LERALEVQRS

-78 LVNLG
+78 LISLG
-83 IVSEIDVAVA
+83 LVSEVDVYTA
-93 LSQQAGLPLVRTDHF
+93 LSRQAGLPLVRQDAF
-108 PENKPETSRLNT
+108 PEQKPRTARLNT
-120 SFLLANDLLPLGDSD
+120 SFLLANNLLPLGDADDLDADQSIPD
-135 NPELVPAF
+135 F
-143 ACPDPKSPSLKNA
+143 AAVDPQSTQLRGA
-156 LMLVFGKE
+156 LRLVFGQI
-164 PDIYFGLESEIST
+164 PRICFGLESEIAN
-177 QLNAWYLQDAA
+177 QLNEWYVQDPAQD
-188 EDDLEVDG
+188 EEGGGD
-196 QPAAEEFI
+196 QPEASEFI

-210 ASEAPIIQRVNQILS
+210 ASEAPIIQRVSQILA
-225 QAVVAQASDIHIETY
+225 QAVAAQASDIHIETY
-240 EDQSVVR
+240 EEKSVVR
-247 IRVDGELFP
+247 IRVDGEIFP

-326 LSLESLHFTPP
+326 LSLESLNFTPA
-337 TLQSLR
+337 TLQAMR
-343 QLLSVPHGILLVTGP
+343 QMLSVPHGIFLVTGP

-363 STTLYASLQE
+363 STTLYASMQE

-445 MVLSTLHTNSALG
+445 LVLSTLHTNSALG

-466 GVEPYLITASVIGV
+466 GVEPYLITASVVGV

-489 CDDCKTL
+489 CEQCRAPL
-496 LLPDQAQ
+496 AQEQAN
-503 AAAASLGASVGE
+503 AAAASLGMQLPQ
-515 GQTLYRSVGCP
+515 GQSLYRAVGCP
-526 NCRGTGYRGR
+526 ACRGTGYRGR
-536 LAIHELLLLTEDM
+536 VAIHELLVLTEDV
-549 KRKVLEQGSSINGS
+549 KKVVLERGSSLGS
-563 EGTYAGGNLLQD
+563 DDGAYAGGNLLQD
-575 GATKVGLGLTTA
+575 GATKVFKGLTTA

>member
-1 MTDWLHIA
+1 MESVDIA
-9 FKTTVRSIQNIQKQV
+9 APR
-24 RKMNAMAEVS
+24 
-34 PVKNQEKKYLRI
+34 L
-46 GEMLLAA
+46 GEMLLAD
-53 QKISRND
+53 QKLSRND
-60 LDRALEVQRS
+60 LERALEVQRS

-78 LVNLG
+78 LISLG
-83 IVSEIDVAVA
+83 LVSEVDVYSA
-93 LSQQAGLPLVRTDHF
+93 LSRQAGLPLVRQDAF
-108 PENKPETSRLNT
+108 PKEKPETSRLNT
-120 SFLLANDLLPLGDSD
+120 SFLLANNLLPLGNAEDAESTPD
-135 NPELVPAF
+135 F
-143 ACPDPKSPSLKNA
+143 ASVDPKSAA
-156 LMLVFGKE
+156 LRDALRLVFGDV
-164 PDIYFGLESEIST
+164 PRVFFGLESEISG
-177 QLNAWYLQDAA
+177 QLNAWYVQESEPEGEAVADQFEAS
-188 EDDLEVDG
+188 
-196 QPAAEEFI
+196 EFI

-210 ASEAPIIQRVNQILS
+210 ASEAPIIQRVSHILS
-225 QAVVAQASDIHIETY
+225 QAVAAQASDIHIETY
-240 EDQSVVR
+240 EEKSVVR
-247 IRVDGELFP
+247 IRVDGELYP

-295 HGKEMDA
+295 HGKEMDS

-337 TLQSLR
+337 TLKTMR
-343 QLLSVPHGILLVTGP
+343 QLLSVPHGIFLVTGP

-363 STTLYASLQE
+363 STTLYASMQE

-445 MVLSTLHTNSALG
+445 LVMSTLHTNSALG

-489 CDDCKTL
+489 CEECKAP

-503 AAAASLGASVGE
+503 AAAASLGMAMEE
-515 GQTLYRSVGCP
+515 GQVIYRSVGCSA
-526 NCRGTGYRGR
+526 CRGTGYRGR
-536 LAIHELLLLTEDM
+536 LAVHELLVMSEDV
-549 KRKVLEQGSSINGS
+549 KKVVLERGSSLG
-563 EGTYAGGNLLQD
+563 GGDGAYAGGNLLQD
-575 GATKVGLGLTTA
+575 GATKVFKGLTTA

>member
-1 MTDWLHIA
+1 MKL
-9 FKTTVRSIQNIQKQV
+9 S
-24 RKMNAMAEVS
+24 AEVGEVQS
-34 PVKNQEKKYLRI
+34 VDIATPRL
-46 GEMLLAA
+46 GEMLLAE
-53 QKISRND
+53 QKLSRND
-60 LDRALEVQRS
+60 LERALEVQRS

-78 LVNLG
+78 LISLG
-83 IVSEIDVAVA
+83 LVSEVDVYAA
-93 LSQQAGLPLVRTDHF
+93 LARQAGLALVRQDAF
-108 PENKPETSRLNT
+108 PKEKPVTSQMNT
-120 SFLLANDLLPLGDSD
+120 SFLLANNLLPMRGAEDTESV
-135 NPELVPAF
+135 PEFVSV
-143 ACPDPKSPSLKNA
+143 DPQSTA
-156 LMLVFGKE
+156 LRDALRLVFGE
-164 PDIYFGLESEIST
+164 VPRISFGLESEIAA
-177 QLNAWYLQDAA
+177 QLNAWYVQDPEAQ
-188 EDDLEVDG
+188 DDTVADQFE
-196 QPAAEEFI
+196 ASEFI

-210 ASEAPIIQRVNQILS
+210 ASEAPIIQRVSQILS
-225 QAVVAQASDIHIETY
+225 QAVAAQASDIHIETY
-240 EDQSVVR
+240 EEKSVVR
-247 IRVDGELFP
+247 IRVDGELYP

-295 HGKEMDA
+295 HGKEMDS

-326 LSLESLHFTPP
+326 LSLESLHFTAP
-337 TLQSLR
+337 TLKAMR
-343 QLLSVPHGILLVTGP
+343 QLLSVPHGIFLVTGP

-363 STTLYASLQE
+363 STTLYASMQE

-445 MVLSTLHTNSALG
+445 LVMSTLHTNSALG

-489 CDDCKTL
+489 CEECKQA
-496 LLPDQAQ
+496 LPADQAQ
-503 AAAASLGASVGE
+503 AAASSLGATLPP
-515 GQTLYRSVGCP
+515 GQVIYRHVGCSV
-526 NCRGTGYRGR
+526 CRGTGYRGR
-536 LAIHELLLLTEDM
+536 LAVHELLLMTEGV
-549 KRKVLEQGSSINGS
+549 KKGILERGSSLGGS
-563 EGTYAGGNLLQD
+563 DGSYAGGNLLQD
-575 GATKVGLGLTTA
+575 GATKVFQGLTTA

>member
-1 MTDWLHIA
+1 M
-9 FKTTVRSIQNIQKQV
+9 IQIE
-24 RKMNAMAEVS
+24 NAEGTQLMDE
-34 PVKNQEKKYLRI
+34 QELPKKL
-46 GEMLLAA
+46 GEMLLSDA
-53 QKISRND
+53 KLTRND
-60 LDRALEVQRS
+60 LERALEVQRS

-78 LVNLG
+78 LISLG
-83 IVSEIDVAVA
+83 LVSEADVYTA
-93 LSQQAGLPLVRTDHF
+93 LARQAGLPLIRQDAF
-108 PENKPETSRLNT
+108 PKEKPETTQLNA
-120 SFLLANDLLPLGDSD
+120 SFLLASNLLPLGSADDENSLPD
-135 NPELVPAF
+135 F
-143 ACPDPKSPSLKNA
+143 ASVDPGSAQLQDA
-156 LMLVFGKE
+156 LRLVFGRVPKV
-164 PDIYFGLESEIST
+164 YFGLESEISS
-177 QLNAWYLQDAA
+177 QLNEWYLQDTSQEEEGGSDQFEAS
-188 EDDLEVDG
+188 
-196 QPAAEEFI
+196 EFI

-210 ASEAPIIQRVNQILS
+210 ASEAPIIQRVSQIMS
-225 QAVVAQASDIHIETY
+225 QAVAAQASDIHIETY
-240 EDQSVVR
+240 EEKSVVR

-256 IDEIDNKDAPAVVS
+256 IDEIDNKDAPAIVS

-337 TLQSLR
+337 TLKTMR
-343 QLLSVPHGILLVTGP
+343 QLLSVPHGIFLVTGP

-363 STTLYASLQE
+363 STTLYASMQE

-445 MVLSTLHTNSALG
+445 LVMSTLHTNSALG

-466 GVEPYLITASVIGV
+466 GVEPYLITASVVGV

-489 CDDCKTL
+489 CEECKTPL
-496 LLPDQAQ
+496 SPDHAKS
-503 AAAASLGASVGE
+503 ASDSLGVPIPAGSVM
-515 GQTLYRSVGCP
+515 YRAVGCTA
-526 NCRGTGYRGR
+526 CRSTGYKGR
-536 LAIHELLLLTEDM
+536 VAIHELLVMTEDV
-549 KRKVLEQGSSINGS
+549 KRVVLERGSSLGS
-563 EGTYAGGNLLQD
+563 QDGAYAGGNLLQD
-575 GATKVGLGLTTA
+575 GATKFFTGLTTA

>member
-1 MTDWLHIA
+1 MNSMTEA
-9 FKTTVRSIQNIQKQV
+9 G
-24 RKMNAMAEVS
+24 AAES
-34 PVKNQEKKYLRI
+34 LDAKPLKL
-46 GEMLLAA
+46 GEILLAA

-83 IVSEIDVAVA
+83 IVSEADVFIA
-93 LSQQAGLPLVRTDHF
+93 LAHQFDLPLVRAENF
-108 PENKPETSRLNT
+108 PKTKPETSSLNT
-120 SFLLANDLLPLGDSD
+120 SFLLANHLLPLGDID
-135 NPELVPAF
+135 QTQEPPAF
-143 ACPDPKSPSLKNA
+143 ASPDPASISLRNA
-156 LMLVFGKE
+156 LALVFDRV
-164 PDIYFGLESEIST
+164 PDIYFGLETEISA
-177 QLNAWYLQDAA
+177 QLNAWYLQDT
-188 EDDLEVDG
+188 EDESTGGDG
-196 QPAAEEFI
+196 QPEASEFI

-210 ASEAPIIQRVNQILS
+210 ASEAPIIQRVNQIIS
-225 QAVVAQASDIHIETY
+225 NAVASQASDIHIETY
-240 EDQSVVR
+240 EEKSVVR
-247 IRVDGELFP
+247 IRVDGELFQV
-256 IDEIDNKDAPAVVS
+256 DELDNKDAPAVVS

-326 LSLESLHFTPP
+326 LSLESLQFTAP
-337 TLQSLR
+337 TLQALR
-343 QLLSVPHGILLVTGP
+343 QVLTVPHGIFLVTGP

-373 LEGENLKILTVE
+373 LEGANLKILTVE

-400 QPQIGLTFAKVLRSF
+400 QPQIGLSFAKVLRSF

-445 MVLSTLHTNSALG
+445 LVLSTLHTNSALG
-458 AIVRLINM
+458 AVVRLINM

-480 LAQRLVRKL
+480 LAQRLVRRL
-489 CDDCKTL
+489 CGDCRQALT
-496 LLPDQAQ
+496 PDQAQ
-503 AAAASLGASVGE
+503 AAAASLGMELG
-515 GQTLYRSVGCP
+515 GQTLYRAVGCP
-526 NCRGTGYRGR
+526 ACRGTGYRGR
-536 LAIHELLLLTEDM
+536 LALHELLLMSEDI
-549 KRKVLEQGSSINGS
+549 KKKVLEKGAALAQEDGV
-563 EGTYAGGNLLQD
+563 YAAGNLLQD
-575 GATKVGLGLTTA
+575 GATKVLQGMTTV

>member
-1 MTDWLHIA
+1 MKL
-9 FKTTVRSIQNIQKQV
+9 S
-24 RKMNAMAEVS
+24 AEVGEVQS
-34 PVKNQEKKYLRI
+34 VDIATPRL
-46 GEMLLAA
+46 GEMLLAE
-53 QKISRND
+53 QKLSRND
-60 LDRALEVQRS
+60 LERALEVQRS

-78 LVNLG
+78 LISLG
-83 IVSEIDVAVA
+83 LVSEVDVYAA
-93 LSQQAGLPLVRTDHF
+93 LARQAGLPLVRQDAF
-108 PENKPETSRLNT
+108 PKEKPVTSQMNT
-120 SFLLANDLLPLGDSD
+120 SFLLANNLLPMRGAEDAESV
-135 NPELVPAF
+135 PEFVSV
-143 ACPDPKSPSLKNA
+143 DPQSTA
-156 LMLVFGKE
+156 LRDALRLVFGE
-164 PDIYFGLESEIST
+164 VPRISFGLESEIAA
-177 QLNAWYLQDAA
+177 QLNAWYVQDPEAQ
-188 EDDLEVDG
+188 DDTVADQFE
-196 QPAAEEFI
+196 ASEFI

-210 ASEAPIIQRVNQILS
+210 ASEAPIIQRVSQILS
-225 QAVVAQASDIHIETY
+225 QAVAAQASDIHIETY
-240 EDQSVVR
+240 EEKSVVR
-247 IRVDGELFP
+247 IRVDGELYP

-295 HGKEMDA
+295 HGKEMDS

-337 TLQSLR
+337 TLKAMR
-343 QLLSVPHGILLVTGP
+343 QLLSVPHGIFLVTGP

-363 STTLYASLQE
+363 STTLYASMQE

-445 MVLSTLHTNSALG
+445 LVMSTLHTNSALG

-489 CDDCKTL
+489 CEECKQA
-496 LLPDQAQ
+496 LPADRAQ
-503 AAAASLGASVGE
+503 AAASSLGATLPP
-515 GQTLYRSVGCP
+515 GQVIYRHVGCSV
-526 NCRGTGYRGR
+526 CRGTGYRGR
-536 LAIHELLLLTEDM
+536 LAVHELLLMTEGV
-549 KRKVLEQGSSINGS
+549 KKGILERGSSLGGS
-563 EGTYAGGNLLQD
+563 DGSYAGGNLLQD
-575 GATKVGLGLTTA
+575 GATKVFQGLTTA

>member
-1 MTDWLHIA
+1 MKLSAEIGEVESVDIA
-9 FKTTVRSIQNIQKQV
+9 APR
-24 RKMNAMAEVS
+24 
-34 PVKNQEKKYLRI
+34 L
-46 GEMLLAA
+46 GEMLLAD
-53 QKISRND
+53 QKLSRND
-60 LDRALEVQRS
+60 LERALEVQRS

-78 LVNLG
+78 LISLG
-83 IVSEIDVAVA
+83 LVSEVDVYSA
-93 LSQQAGLPLVRTDHF
+93 LSRQAGLPLVRQDAF
-108 PENKPETSRLNT
+108 PKEKPETSRLNT
-120 SFLLANDLLPLGDSD
+120 SFLLANNLLPLGNAEDAESTPD
-135 NPELVPAF
+135 F
-143 ACPDPKSPSLKNA
+143 ASVDPKSAA
-156 LMLVFGKE
+156 LRDALRLVFGDV
-164 PDIYFGLESEIST
+164 PRVFFGLESEISG
-177 QLNAWYLQDAA
+177 QLNAWYVQESEPEGEAVADQFEAS
-188 EDDLEVDG
+188 
-196 QPAAEEFI
+196 EFI

-210 ASEAPIIQRVNQILS
+210 ASEAPIIQRVSHILS
-225 QAVVAQASDIHIETY
+225 QAVAAQASDIHIETY
-240 EDQSVVR
+240 EEKSVVR
-247 IRVDGELFP
+247 IRVDGELYP

-295 HGKEMDA
+295 HGKEMDS

-337 TLQSLR
+337 TLKTMR
-343 QLLSVPHGILLVTGP
+343 QLLSVPHGIFLVTGP

-363 STTLYASLQE
+363 STTLYASMQE

-445 MVLSTLHTNSALG
+445 LVMSTLHTNSALG

-489 CDDCKTL
+489 CEECKAP

-503 AAAASLGASVGE
+503 AAAASLGMAIEE
-515 GQTLYRSVGCP
+515 GQVIYRSVGCSA
-526 NCRGTGYRGR
+526 CRGTGYRGR
-536 LAIHELLLLTEDM
+536 LAVHELLVMSEDV
-549 KRKVLEQGSSINGS
+549 KKVVLERGSSLG
-563 EGTYAGGNLLQD
+563 GGDGAYAGGNLLQD
-575 GATKVGLGLTTA
+575 GATKVFKGLTTA

>member
-1 MTDWLHIA
+1 MKL
-9 FKTTVRSIQNIQKQV
+9 S
-24 RKMNAMAEVS
+24 AEVGE
-34 PVKNQEKKYLRI
+34 VKSADVAAPKL
-46 GEMLLAA
+46 GEMLLAE
-53 QKISRND
+53 QKLSRND
-60 LDRALEVQRS
+60 LERALEVQRS

-78 LVNLG
+78 LISLG
-83 IVSEIDVAVA
+83 LVSEIDVYSA
-93 LSQQAGLPLVRTDHF
+93 LSRQAGLPLVRQDGF
-108 PENKPETSRLNT
+108 PKEKPATSRLNT
-120 SFLLANDLLPLGDSD
+120 SFLLANNLLALGDAEDAESLPD
-135 NPELVPAF
+135 F
-143 ACPDPKSPSLKNA
+143 ASVDPKSVA
-156 LMLVFGKE
+156 LADALRLVFGRA
-164 PDIYFGLESEIST
+164 PRVFFGLESEISN
-177 QLNAWYLQDAA
+177 QLNAWYVQEPEADG
-188 EDDLEVDG
+188 EVIAD
-196 QPAAEEFI
+196 QFEASEFI

-210 ASEAPIIQRVNQILS
+210 ASEAPIIQRVNHILS
-225 QAVVAQASDIHIETY
+225 QAVAAQASDIHIETY
-240 EDQSVVR
+240 EEKSVVR
-247 IRVDGELFP
+247 IRVDGELYP

-295 HGKEMDA
+295 HGKEMDS

-337 TLQSLR
+337 TLKTMR
-343 QLLSVPHGILLVTGP
+343 QLLSVPHGIFLVTGP

-363 STTLYASLQE
+363 STTLYASMQE

-445 MVLSTLHTNSALG
+445 LVMSTLHTNSALG

-489 CDDCKTL
+489 CEECKAP
-496 LLPDQAQ
+496 LLPDQAH
-503 AAAASLGASVGE
+503 AAAASLGVTMQE
-515 GQTLYRSVGCP
+515 GQVVYRSVGCP
-526 NCRGTGYRGR
+526 ACRGTGYRGR
-536 LAIHELLLLTEDM
+536 LAVHELLVMTEDV
-549 KRKVLEQGSSINGS
+549 KKVVLERGSSLG
-563 EGTYAGGNLLQD
+563 GGDGAYAGGNLLHD
-575 GATKVGLGLTTA
+575 GATKLFQGLTTA

>member
-1 MTDWLHIA
+1 MNSMTETDAIESLDS
-9 FKTTVRSIQNIQKQV
+9 KLLK
-24 RKMNAMAEVS
+24 
-34 PVKNQEKKYLRI
+34 L
-46 GEMLLAA
+46 GEILLAA

-78 LVNLG
+78 IINLG
-83 IVSEIDVAVA
+83 IVSEADVFAA
-93 LSQQAGLPLVRTDHF
+93 LAHQFDLPLIRSENF
-108 PENKPETSRLNT
+108 PKSKPETSSLNT
-120 SFLLANDLLPLGDSD
+120 SFLLINHLLPLGNIDQTQ
-135 NPELVPAF
+135 ELPAF
-143 ACPDPKSPSLKNA
+143 ASPDPASSSLRNA
-156 LMLVFGKE
+156 LALVFDRI
-164 PDIYFGLESEIST
+164 PHIYFGLETEISA
-177 QLNAWYLQDAA
+177 QLNAWYVEETGD
-188 EDDLEVDG
+188 EGMDGDG
-196 QPAAEEFI
+196 QPEAAEFI

-210 ASEAPIIQRVNQILS
+210 ASEAPIIQRVNQIIS
-225 QAVVAQASDIHIETY
+225 NAVASQASDIHIETY
-240 EDQSVVR
+240 EEKSVVR
-247 IRVDGELFP
+247 IRVDGELFQV
-256 IDEIDNKDAPAVVS
+256 DELDNKDAPAVVS

-326 LSLESLHFTPP
+326 LSLESLQFTAP
-337 TLQSLR
+337 TLKALR
-343 QLLSVPHGILLVTGP
+343 QVLTVPHGIFLVTGP

-373 LEGENLKILTVE
+373 LEGANLKILTVE

-400 QPQIGLTFAKVLRSF
+400 QPQIGLSFAKVLRSF

-445 MVLSTLHTNSALG
+445 LVLSTLHTNSALG
-458 AIVRLINM
+458 AVVRLINM

-480 LAQRLVRKL
+480 LAQRLVRRL
-489 CDDCKTL
+489 CGDCRQAL
-496 LLPDQAQ
+496 APEQAQ
-503 AAAASLGASVGE
+503 AAAASLGTELGS
-515 GQTLYRSVGCP
+515 QTLYRAVGCP
-526 NCRGTGYRGR
+526 ACRGTGYRGR
-536 LAIHELLLLTEDM
+536 LALHELLLMSEDI
-549 KRKVLEQGSSINGS
+549 KKKVLTKGASLAQDDGV
-563 EGTYAGGNLLQD
+563 YAAGNLLQD
-575 GATKVGLGLTTA
+575 GTTKVLQGMTTA

>member
-1 MTDWLHIA
+1 MKLSAEIGEVESVDIA
-9 FKTTVRSIQNIQKQV
+9 APR
-24 RKMNAMAEVS
+24 
-34 PVKNQEKKYLRI
+34 L
-46 GEMLLAA
+46 GEMLLAD
-53 QKISRND
+53 QKLSRND
-60 LDRALEVQRS
+60 LERALEVQRS

-78 LVNLG
+78 LISLG
-83 IVSEIDVAVA
+83 LVSELDVYSA
-93 LSQQAGLPLVRTDHF
+93 LSRQAGLPLVRQDAF
-108 PENKPETSRLNT
+108 PKEKPETSRLNT
-120 SFLLANDLLPLGDSD
+120 SFLLANNLLPLGNAEDAESTPD
-135 NPELVPAF
+135 F
-143 ACPDPKSPSLKNA
+143 ASVDPKSAA
-156 LMLVFGKE
+156 LRDALRLVFGDV
-164 PDIYFGLESEIST
+164 PRVFFGLESEISG
-177 QLNAWYLQDAA
+177 QLNAWYVQEPEGEAVADQFEAS
-188 EDDLEVDG
+188 
-196 QPAAEEFI
+196 EFI

-210 ASEAPIIQRVNQILS
+210 ASEAPIIQRVSHILS
-225 QAVVAQASDIHIETY
+225 QAVAAQASDIHIETY
-240 EDQSVVR
+240 EEKSVVR
-247 IRVDGELFP
+247 IRVDGELYP

-295 HGKEMDA
+295 HGKEMDS

-337 TLQSLR
+337 TLKTMR
-343 QLLSVPHGILLVTGP
+343 QLLSVPHGIFLVTGP

-363 STTLYASLQE
+363 STTLYASMQE

-445 MVLSTLHTNSALG
+445 LVMSTLHTNSALG

-489 CDDCKTL
+489 CEECKAP

-503 AAAASLGASVGE
+503 AAAASLGMAMEE
-515 GQTLYRSVGCP
+515 GQVIYRSVGCSA
-526 NCRGTGYRGR
+526 CRGTGYRGR
-536 LAIHELLLLTEDM
+536 LAVHELLVMSEDV
-549 KRKVLEQGSSINGS
+549 KKVVLERGSSLG
-563 EGTYAGGNLLQD
+563 GGDGAYAGGNLLQD
-575 GATKVGLGLTTA
+575 GATKVFKGLTTA

>member
-1 MTDWLHIA
+1 MKL
-9 FKTTVRSIQNIQKQV
+9 S
-24 RKMNAMAEVS
+24 AEVGEVQS
-34 PVKNQEKKYLRI
+34 VDIATPRL
-46 GEMLLAA
+46 GEMLLAE
-53 QKISRND
+53 QKLSRND
-60 LDRALEVQRS
+60 LERALEVQRS

-78 LVNLG
+78 LISLG
-83 IVSEIDVAVA
+83 LVSEVDVYAA
-93 LSQQAGLPLVRTDHF
+93 LARQAGLPLVRQDAF
-108 PENKPETSRLNT
+108 PKEKPVTSQMNT
-120 SFLLANDLLPLGDSD
+120 SFLLANNLLPMRGAEDTESV
-135 NPELVPAF
+135 PEFVSV
-143 ACPDPKSPSLKNA
+143 DPQSTA
-156 LMLVFGKE
+156 LRDALRLVFGE
-164 PDIYFGLESEIST
+164 VPRISFGLESEIAA
-177 QLNAWYLQDAA
+177 QLNAWYVQDPEA
-188 EDDLEVDG
+188 EDDTVADQFE
-196 QPAAEEFI
+196 ASEFI

-210 ASEAPIIQRVNQILS
+210 ASEAPIIQRVSQILS
-225 QAVVAQASDIHIETY
+225 QAVAAQASDIHIETY
-240 EDQSVVR
+240 EEKSVVR
-247 IRVDGELFP
+247 IRVDGELYP

-295 HGKEMDA
+295 HGKEMDS

-326 LSLESLHFTPP
+326 LSLESLHFAAP
-337 TLQSLR
+337 TLKAMR
-343 QLLSVPHGILLVTGP
+343 QLLSVPHGIFLVTGP

-363 STTLYASLQE
+363 STTLYASMQE

-445 MVLSTLHTNSALG
+445 LVMSTLHTNSALG

-489 CDDCKTL
+489 CEECKQA
-496 LLPDQAQ
+496 LPADQAQ
-503 AAAASLGASVGE
+503 AAASSLGATLPP
-515 GQTLYRSVGCP
+515 GQVIYRHVGCSV
-526 NCRGTGYRGR
+526 CRGTGYRGR
-536 LAIHELLLLTEDM
+536 LAVHELLLMTEGV
-549 KRKVLEQGSSINGS
+549 KKGILERGSSLGGS
-563 EGTYAGGNLLQD
+563 DGSYAGGNLLQD
-575 GATKVGLGLTTA
+575 GATKVFQGLTTA

>member
-1 MTDWLHIA
+1 MKL
-9 FKTTVRSIQNIQKQV
+9 S
-24 RKMNAMAEVS
+24 AEVGEVES
-34 PVKNQEKKYLRI
+34 VDLAAPRL
-46 GEMLLAA
+46 GEMLLAD
-53 QKISRND
+53 QKLSRND
-60 LDRALEVQRS
+60 LERALEVQRS

-78 LVNLG
+78 LISLG
-83 IVSEIDVAVA
+83 LVSEIDVYSA
-93 LSQQAGLPLVRTDHF
+93 LSRQAGLPLVRQDAF
-108 PENKPETSRLNT
+108 PKEKPDTSRLNT
-120 SFLLANDLLPLGDSD
+120 SFLLANNLLPLGNAEDAESTPD
-135 NPELVPAF
+135 F
-143 ACPDPKSPSLKNA
+143 ASVDPKSAA
-156 LMLVFGKE
+156 LRDALRLVFGAA
-164 PDIYFGLESEIST
+164 PRVFFGLESEISN
-177 QLNAWYLQDAA
+177 QLNAWYVQESEPDG
-188 EDDLEVDG
+188 EVVAD
-196 QPAAEEFI
+196 QFEASEFI

-210 ASEAPIIQRVNQILS
+210 ASEAPIIQRVSHILS
-225 QAVVAQASDIHIETY
+225 QAVAAQASDIHIETY
-240 EDQSVVR
+240 EEKSVVR
-247 IRVDGELFP
+247 IRVDGELYP

-295 HGKEMDA
+295 HGKEMDS

-337 TLQSLR
+337 TLKTMR
-343 QLLSVPHGILLVTGP
+343 QLLSVPHGIFLVTGP

-363 STTLYASLQE
+363 STTLYASMQE

-445 MVLSTLHTNSALG
+445 LVMSTLHTNSALG

-489 CDDCKTL
+489 CEECKAP

-503 AAAASLGASVGE
+503 AAAASLGVAMEE
-515 GQTLYRSVGCP
+515 GQTIYRSVGCP
-526 NCRGTGYRGR
+526 ACRGTGYRGR
-536 LAIHELLLLTEDM
+536 LAVHELLVMTEDV
-549 KRKVLEQGSSINGS
+549 KKVVLERGSSLGS
-563 EGTYAGGNLLQD
+563 GDGAYAGGNLLQD
-575 GATKVGLGLTTA
+575 GATKVFKGLTTA